1 MIEVKVCV
9 GSSCHMRGSYQ
20 VIKTFQE
27 LVARNNLKDE
37 VAIKAAFCMGR
48 CLQGISVLVDEEPVQ
63 NVGFQ
68 NAEQVFYESIYPKVR
83 PEAKGGEAL

>member
-1 MIEVKVCV
+1 MVEVKVCV

-27 LVARNNLKDE
+27 LVARNGLKDE
-37 VAIKAAFCMGR
+37 IAIKAAFCMGR
-48 CLQGISVLVDEEPVQ
+48 CLQGISVLVDEQPVQ

-68 NAEQVFYESIYPKVR
+68 NAEQVFYESIFPKVR
-83 PEAKGGEAL
+83 PEAKGGETL